1 MSLLYITKMFD
12 LGNITN
18 KNNKKHIEKRPYVP
32 DHLDRV
38 LIIGGFGSRET
49 NALLNLIGHQDDIDK
64 VYLYANDLSEPKY

>member
-1 MSLLYITKMFD
+1 MFD
-12 LGNITN
+12 LGKITN

-49 NALLNLIGHQDDIDK
+49 NALLNLIGHRDDIDK